1 MILRRFSRTI
11 NKPSYLDDY
20 ELLCEEDGMYESL
33 CEIEC
38 KHLLM
43 LVNEEPWKYEEA
55 KELKVWRDACED
67 EIKWIVKNDT
77 WVLVD
82 LPSHC
87 KAIGLKWVF
96 KVKRNSDGSIN
107 KYKA

>member
-1 MILRRFSRTI
+1 
-11 NKPSYLDDY
+11 
-20 ELLCEEDGMYESL
+20 
-33 CEIEC
+33 
-38 KHLLM
+38 M